1 MRRLRIPTMMNF
13 SSVTIKRLHFA
24 CAVTAVGL
32 LSPMQTQLIAQAV
45 ARPVVLVRVRP
56 NDNRIAAGSPS
67 AGNWKLA
74 IEARTAEW
82 KPHGESGPGVTVPVF
97 AEVGKAPTIPGPLVR
112 VKTGTSVSVT
122 VRNALASDTLRVYG
136 LHARPLV
143 ASADSA
149 PLVLAPGET
158 RAVTFK
164 LDAPG
169 TFYYWGTTTK
179 RALAF
184 RTGLD
189 AQLTGAIVVDSPAA
203 TVRDRIF
210 VIGMW
215 TDTVARSFLH
225 RNRVLGVVNG
235 RSWPNTESLSATVG
249 DSVRW
254 RVINASGD
262 LHPMHLHGF
271 FFRVTSRGDGTTDTL
286 LTPDRS
292 ALEVTEA
299 MTMGATYSMTWVPE
313 RAGNWLYHCHIPE
326 HFEARGPL
334 GLARPVSMSSTAT
347 SHGSHANDAMSG
359 LVLGVA
365 VREASGAKNAIR
377 SSAAP
382 QPSRSLRLLVRPSL
396 GSTAAN
402 PWYAYA
408 WQESGAEPKLD
419 SGLVASPPLVLTRGE
434 PVQITVVNKLSEPTA
449 VHWHGIELDSYY
461 DGVPGFSG
469 AGKKLS
475 PLTAPGD
482 SFVVR
487 FTPPRA
493 GTFIYHTHH
502 DENRQQAAG
511 LAAPI
516 IVLNPGERFDPA
528 HDQSILVSSPADEVA
543 ASGVVLMNATNQ
555 PTPLTLH
562 VGETMR
568 VRIVNMTLRRSG
580 IRVRLARGTTGIPL
594 RIVAKDGATVPN
606 AIAQSPPMAQLL
618 SIGETIDVMV
628 TGDTVGDL
636 NLQFRVGPL
645 NEARLL
651 GTYPIRVVP

>member
-1 MRRLRIPTMMNF
+1 MSTSRIPMSF
-13 SSVTIKRLHFA
+13 KLHSFAFKLIRVAGVATIVLVSPIQA
-24 CAVTAVGL
+24 TL
-32 LSPMQTQLIAQAV
+32 LAQGA
-45 ARPVVLVRVRP
+45 ARPVAVVRARP
-56 NDNRIAAGSPS
+56 NDNRIPAGTPA

-74 IEARTAEW
+74 IEARMAEW
-82 KPHGESGPGVTVPVF
+82 KPHGDSGPGVSVPAF
-97 AEVGKAPTIPGPLVR
+97 AEVGKAPTIPGPLLR
-112 VKTGTSVSVT
+112 VKTGALVYVT
-122 VRNALASDTLRVYG
+122 VRNALSNDTLRVHG
-136 LHARPLV
+136 LYARPLAAAV
-143 ASADSA
+143 DSA

-158 RAVTFK
+158 RAVTFR

-179 RALAF
+179 RALVF

-189 AQLTGAIVVDSPAA
+189 AQLTGAIVVDSPTAN
-203 TVRDRIF
+203 VRDRVF

-225 RNRVLGVVNG
+225 RKRVLGVVNG
-235 RSWPNTESLSATVG
+235 RSWPNTEMLSATVG

-271 FFRVTSRGDGTTDTL
+271 FFRVTARGDGTTDTL
-286 LTPDRS
+286 LTPNRS

-334 GLARPVSMSSTAT
+334 GLARAASTTSTTT
-347 SHGSHANDAMSG
+347 SHGSHANDEMSG

-365 VREASGAKNAIR
+365 VKEASARRKTIG
-377 SSAAP
+377 SSETS
-382 QPSRSLRLLVRPSL
+382 QPSRALRLLVRPSL
-396 GSTAAN
+396 GSTATT
-402 PWYAYA
+402 PWYSYA
-408 WQESGAEPKLD
+408 WHENGPEPKID
-419 SGLVASPPLVLTRGE
+419 SGLVASPPLVLTRGQL
-434 PVQITVVNKLSEPTA
+434 VQITVVNRLSEPTA

-469 AGKKLS
+469 AGKTRS
-475 PLTAPGD
+475 PLTAPSD

-528 HDQSILVSSPADEVA
+528 HDHSILVSSPADEVA

-555 PTPLTLH
+555 PAPLTLR

-568 VRIVNMTLRRSG
+568 VRIINMTLRRSG
-580 IRVRLARGTTGIPL
+580 IRVRLAQGATGVPL
-594 RIVAKDGATVPN
+594 RIVAKDGAAVPQ

-628 TGDTVGDL
+628 TAETVGDL